1 MNGVC
6 ATGTWDK
13 ALIGYNWE
21 KASQFVVHGPH
32 LKSWV
37 QMSSS
42 HLHNYVNCVLIYVYT
57 QNLTQSDVLFQF
69 HDVLKYW

>member
-32 LKSWV
+32 L
-37 QMSSS
+37 S
-42 HLHNYVNCVLIYVYT
+42 HEFKCQVIYIT
-57 QNLTQSDVLFQF
+57 M
-69 HDVLKYW
+69 